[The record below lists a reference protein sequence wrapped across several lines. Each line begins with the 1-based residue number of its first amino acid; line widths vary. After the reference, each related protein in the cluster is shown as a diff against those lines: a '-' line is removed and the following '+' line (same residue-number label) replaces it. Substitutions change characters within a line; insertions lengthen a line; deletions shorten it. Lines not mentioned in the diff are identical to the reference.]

1 VYSPLPKSTFAFC
14 LCLLCSLATE
24 PQVRA
29 VPARPTMPGAVAAA
43 VDSQQ
48 VAKRSPT
55 AAMVRS
61 LLVPGWGQWYNGKK
75 WKAAL
80 VFGAELG
87 LAANAALQN
96 QYLQRTRDPL
106 AREYYLSNRNT
117 SNWILALV
125 VVLSMLDAYVD
136 AHFADFDES
145 PDLAAGK
152 DCRSPLLA
160 REGVGGFRLSVSVR
174 F

>member
-1 VYSPLPKSTFAFC
+1 MSWV
-14 LCLLCSLATE
+14 AT
-24 PQVRA
+24 
-29 VPARPTMPGAVAAA
+29 GAA
-43 VDSQQ
+43 DSQR
-48 VAKRSPT
+48 VARRSPS

-61 LLVPGWGQWYNGKK
+61 LLIPGWGQWYNGKK

-80 VFGAELG
+80 VCGGELG

-96 QYLQRTRDPL
+96 QYLQEATDPQL
-106 AREYYLSNRNT
+106 REYYLRNRNT

-145 PDLAAGK
+145 PDLAA
-152 DCRSPLLA
+152 RT
-160 REGVGGFRLSVSVR
+160 GVLEPRFGLQRLSDVRISVSVR